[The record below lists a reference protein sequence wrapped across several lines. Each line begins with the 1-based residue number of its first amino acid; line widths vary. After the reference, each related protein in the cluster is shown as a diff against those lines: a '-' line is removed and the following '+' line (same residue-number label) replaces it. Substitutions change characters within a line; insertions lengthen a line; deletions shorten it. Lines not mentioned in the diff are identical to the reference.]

1 MSFCNNKKK
10 HFRCWAKYILAHWIY
25 VDDGFMWTMD
35 LCGSKKSGFF
45 VLLLIKDENVCGIGH
60 TEFRFQTLL

>member
-1 MSFCNNKKK
+1 MLGQVYTGPLDLCG
-10 HFRCWAKYILAHWIY
+10 RWIY
-25 VDDGFMWTMD
+25 VGQ
-35 LCGSKKSGFF
+35 KKSGFF